1 MGAYRVKSDEELIR
15 GLLESVR
22 RLEESSRRIR
32 EYLRSRGG

>member
-1 MGAYRVKSDEELIR
+1 MKAYRVKSDEELIR
-15 GLLESVR
+15 DLLESAH